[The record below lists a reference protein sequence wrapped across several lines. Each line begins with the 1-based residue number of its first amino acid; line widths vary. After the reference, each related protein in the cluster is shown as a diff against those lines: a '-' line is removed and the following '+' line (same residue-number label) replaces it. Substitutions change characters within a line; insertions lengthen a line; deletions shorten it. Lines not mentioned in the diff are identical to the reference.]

1 MSMEKQYHHE
11 LGFTLF
17 ELLITMSLSILLLLI
32 AVPSY
37 QDFQRGILEE
47 LVILQLSEDFK
58 LAKNLANIEGRAITI
73 CGSADGQYCISAE
86 EYHWPGW
93 ILFYDADASFH
104 PQTENIIHYY
114 AHSDIQ
120 PSGLVIQST
129 RNIGGGINIQPRRQ
143 YAYGMARSL
152 PNGRINLCQ
161 RSKGRASQYT
171 SIVINVYAY
180 SRLEKKSG
188 IC

>member
-1 MSMEKQYHHE
+1 MQKHYPHE

-17 ELLITMSLSILLLLI
+17 ELLITISLSIFLLLMAI
-32 AVPSY
+32 PSY
-37 QDFQRGILEE
+37 QNFQKNILEE

-58 LAKNLANIEGRAITI
+58 LAKNLANIENRAITI
-73 CGSADGQYCISAE
+73 CGSADGLRCISAE
-86 EYHWPGW
+86 EYNWPGW
-93 ILFYDADASFH
+93 ILFYDTDASFH
-104 PQTENIIHYY
+104 PQAENIIHYY

-161 RSKGRASQYT
+161 RSKGSTSQYT
-171 SIVINVYAY
+171 SIVINIYAY